1 MSKIQKGI
9 FQINKSKVA
18 GKSKDF
24 WAPRSKILKNM
35 LKRNTLDKKIDRKCI
50 EQFLKICFKN
60 KKLYFIVVIEDQ
72 YRHK

>member
-1 MSKIQKGI
+1 
-9 FQINKSKVA
+9 
-18 GKSKDF
+18 
-24 WAPRSKILKNM
+24 M